1 MRVHKPR
8 RPIQVQ
14 CIDCP
19 TIFTAY
25 SSKALRCEECRA
37 AHLRRNKAAAQARY
51 RSTNYVSAKA
61 KKTTPHLTIGEVL
74 KAMER
79 YNKEHNTHYTYG
91 QFVALMEGG
100 KIIVE

>member
-25 SSKALRCEECRA
+25 SSKALRCEECR
-37 AHLRRNKAAAQARY
+37 KAAKRTMDAKSQAKY
-51 RSTNYVSAKA
+51 RQANYNPTRTKA
-61 KKTTPHLTIGEVL
+61 TKVPKMSIREVIV
-74 KAMER
+74 AMER
-79 YNKEHNTHYTYG
+79 YNKAHKTRYTYG

-100 KIIVE
+100 KIDG